1 MTNNHFHRPGMI
13 AAPGSG
19 QPAGTSLAPPGAALP
34 FAQAG
39 HQADPGAVW
48 QLFGAGAA
56 DRAPKVETPALRVPY
71 SEEEQDAEPA
81 GVLQLLGA
89 ALPEPELSGTGF
101 TYRHNWGARR
111 GQWLLRLNW
120 AAVNPRSRVL
130 VSIGEGVAGGTDSG
144 KFIGGARYS
153 LHNVAPRAG
162 GADIW
167 VNVEWGSN
175 ILLYVDYLV
184 VNP

>member
-1 MTNNHFHRPGMI
+1 MTNKQIHRPGMI

-19 QPAGTSLAPPGAALP
+19 QAGAAP
-34 FAQAG
+34 FAQAS
-39 HQADPGAVW
+39 HEAEQGAVR
-48 QLFGAGAA
+48 QLFRTAPPGG
-56 DRAPKVETPALRVPY
+56 APKEQTPAVRGPF
-71 SEEEQDAEPA
+71 SEDEQDAEPGA
-81 GVLQLLGA
+81 VHLLLGA
-89 ALPEPELSGTGF
+89 ASPEPELSGTGF

-130 VSIGEGVAGGTDSG
+130 VAIGEGAAGGLNNG

-153 LHNVAPRAG
+153 LYNVAPRAG
-162 GADIW
+162 GVDIW
-167 VNVEWGSN
+167 VNVQWSSN